1 MASNRKEE
9 LTQKNKFIDPQLPPT
24 YLPTWAGNAGRQ
36 VGRYALKTQMRNF
49 KAVNQGTEL

>member
-24 YLPTWAGNAGRQ
+24 YLPTWAGNAGRY
-36 VGRYALKTQMRNF
+36 VGRKEGRLVGR
-49 KAVNQGTEL
+49 